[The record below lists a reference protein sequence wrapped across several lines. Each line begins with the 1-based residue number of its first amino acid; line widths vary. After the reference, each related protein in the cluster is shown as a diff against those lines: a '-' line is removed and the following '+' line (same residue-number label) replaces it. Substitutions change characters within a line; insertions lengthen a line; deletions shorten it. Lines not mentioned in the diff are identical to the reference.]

1 MSFGISD
8 ELGDRL
14 GWNRWIHHH
23 EVRHDNNAGDRR
35 DVADEIEVELLIKRR
50 VHRVRRMDEEERIA
64 IRYRTHDG
72 LRGDISAGARPVLDN
87 ELLAESLGQPLT
99 HRTGDEVVS
108 AARRDWHDQTHWP
121 RRIGLRPRDA
131 REGRQRGSA
140 GGQM

>member
-14 GWNRWIHHH
+14 SWNRWIHHH
-23 EVRHDNNAGDRR
+23 EVGHDNNAGDRR

-72 LRGDISAGARPVLDN
+72 LRGDIGAGARPVLDN
-87 ELLAESLGQPLT
+87 ELLAEPLREPLADQASDDVGAPAGGKADDDA
-99 HRTGDEVVS
+99 HRPPG
-108 AARRDWHDQTHWP
+108 
-121 RRIGLRPRDA
+121 IGLGPSEA
-131 REGRQRGSA
+131 
-140 GGQM
+140 